1 MSGLNANTP
10 DFVPGGASSHAAAP
24 APTNPFLKVAVKEFV
39 PSAPAFVPGAGFG
52 GNPMSFAPSF
62 TPSAPVFVPPPH
74 LQQRVGGKKEDDDM
88 SLSEVRCGVAL
99 SSLQAHSLWP
109 LNYIV

>member
-10 DFVPGGASSHAAAP
+10 EFVFGGASSDASAP
-24 APTNPFLKVAVKEFV
+24 APVNPFLKLAAKEFV

-52 GNPMSFAPSF
+52 GSFMSF

-74 LQQRVGGKKEDDDM
+74 LQQRAGGKKEDDDM
-88 SLSEVRCGVAL
+88 SLSEVRCSVVL
-99 SSLQAHSLWP
+99 SS
-109 LNYIV
+109 V